1 MGDRRPPPSPSEA
14 IAWGFLVPERSRL
27 NTLEQLRAGT
37 LHGARRLT
45 LRAGLRELPEEVYTL
60 ADTLEV
66 LDLSGNELEEL
77 PADLARLRQLK
88 VIFCSNN
95 RFTRLPE
102 ALGRCESLE
111 MVGFKANLIADVPA
125 ASLPPQLRWLTL
137 TDNRIATLPDE
148 LGRRPRLQKLML
160 AGNRLRALPASLAAC
175 ERLELLRISA
185 NQLEGLPDWLL
196 TLPRLAWLAHG
207 GNPFS
212 ASHEAVALD
221 RTSLPRVPWSALD
234 VQALLGEGASGHIHR
249 AIGPDGKAVA
259 VKVFK
264 GEVTS
269 DGLPSTEL
277 AACLQAGTH
286 PQLLPAIGRL
296 RDHPT
301 GADGL
306 LMPLIGPEFRTLAA
320 PPSFESCTRDVYDAT
335 LRLPASAVLSM
346 GAAIA
351 DALAH
356 LHAHGLTHGDL
367 YAHNTLH
374 DGHGQIRLGDFGAA
388 SFLASVPPHQAA
400 RLKALDLRALGCLL
414 EELAD
419 CCDERTFLLEPMAA
433 LTQDCLHT
441 DVDHRPSI
449 DELARALRELATTAR
464 ELDSMSRP
472 DWPPES
478 R

>member
-1 MGDRRPPPSPSEA
+1 
-14 IAWGFLVPERSRL
+14 L

-45 LRAGLRELPEEVYTL
+45 LRARLRELPEEVYTL

-66 LDLSGNELEEL
+66 LDLSGNELEDL
-77 PADLARLRQLK
+77 PADLARLHQLK

-102 ALGRCESLE
+102 ALGRCGSLE
-111 MVGFKANLIADVPA
+111 MVGFKANRIVDAPA
-125 ASLPPQLRWLTL
+125 ASLPPRLRWLTL

-148 LGRRPRLQKLML
+148 LGHRPRLQKLML

-212 ASHEAVALD
+212 APHEAAALD

-249 AIGPDGKAVA
+249 AVGPDGEAVA

-346 GAAIA
+346 GAAMA

-356 LHAHGLTHGDL
+356 LHAQGLTHGDL

-374 DGHGQIRLGDFGAA
+374 DGHGQVRLGDFGAA
-388 SFLASVPPHQAA
+388 SFLASVPPYQAA
-400 RLKALDLRALGCLL
+400 RLKALDVRALGCLL
-414 EELAD
+414 EEMVA
-419 CCDERTFLLEPMAA
+419 CCGDGTPALQTAA
-433 LTQDCLHT
+433 
-441 DVDHRPSI
+441 
-449 DELARALRELATTAR
+449 ELAGACLQPAVDQRPCAADFALALRRLAAG
-464 ELDSMSRP
+464 
-472 DWPPES
+472 
-478 R
+478 